1 MLGTYPEIGSSMP
14 ALRRF
19 CFLIAPDGTSAP
31 TLSEGKG
38 ATVSYSATGK
48 ILITFAELPKG
59 EFKGAIITASF
70 AAASTKCVQGQGYAS
85 TTGIFTI
92 QCTTMSSG
100 AAVAFDA
107 AGANHWVYVELIFGS
122 SSN

>member
-59 EFKGAIITASF
+59 EFKGALMGTSFSAATALD
-70 AAASTKCVQGQGYAS
+70 VQGQGYNA
-85 TTGIFTI
+85 TTGVFTV
-92 QCTTMSSG
+92 QYVDYTG
-100 AAVAFDA
+100 AAA
-107 AGANHWVYVELIFGS
+107 APSAANANNWLYVELIFGS

>member
-14 ALRRF
+14 ALRRY
-19 CFLIAPDGTSAP
+19 CFLIAPDGSSAP

-38 ATVSYSATGK
+38 ATVAYAATGK
-48 ILITFAELPKG
+48 ITITLSELPKG
-59 EFKGAIITASF
+59 EFKGAIVTGSF
-70 AAASTKCVQGQGYAS
+70 AASSTKTLSAQGYAP
-85 TTGIFTI
+85 TTGVFTV
-92 QCTTMSSG
+92 QCTTMSTG

>member
-1 MLGTYPEIGSSMP
+1 MLMTYPEIGTNMP
-14 ALRRF
+14 ALRRMV
-19 CFLIAPDGTSAP
+19 FLIAPDGTSTP

-38 ATVSYSATGK
+38 ATVAYAATGK
-48 ILITFAELPKG
+48 ITITRSELPKG
-59 EFKGAIITASF
+59 EFKGAIITGSF
-70 AAASTKCVQGQGYAS
+70 AAASTKTIQGQGFNA
-85 TTGIFTI
+85 TTGVFTV